1 MRFSCAAREAVPK
14 SRPKDMPKVVIE
26 SLDSP
31 SATVTIDAKDGGQL
45 VDLCDENPTP
55 VPFSCRSA
63 SCGTCR
69 VDVLEGMDQLMAPE
83 DEELDILDVFGDDP
97 KKRRLA
103 CQAKMKAGLG
113 LLRIRPVP
121 VDV

>member
-1 MRFSCAAREAVPK
+1 MARLFIVALEGQGPDFTMDVPK
-14 SRPKDMPKVVIE
+14 
-26 SLDSP
+26 
-31 SATVTIDAKDGGQL
+31 GGAII
-45 VDLCDENPTP
+45 DLCDDHDTP

-69 VDVLEGMDQLMAPE
+69 IDVLEGSEQLLPPE

-97 KKRRLA
+97 AVRRLA
-103 CQAKMKAGLG
+103 CQAKMRPGLA

-121 VDV
+121 TDM